1 MRRFFILALVLLLVF
16 SLTAN
21 AFAVSVDSDCFYYN
35 SSDGNTHLG
44 VIAASE
50 FDSEIFG
57 YYQDWLKSDR
67 RLLLSNSSGTI
78 FWFYTLDST
87 ADVILTYPWIDSEGE
102 NKGLGLNC
110 HGADKDEGVGV
121 CFSVAVGSDGRLHY
135 DGELL
140 GGSDGVQLCGRFTR
154 LNCYIVMCSPSL
166 LNKISFPSPTSDYVV
181 DFQGNLAIDDDIN
194 VSGGSGGSSGDDSE
208 QSGILGFLSDFW
220 EKLKSFFLGL
230 FVPSEG
236 YFKAWYNEV
245 KAAFE
250 KKLSPIFA
258 LYEQLT
264 SFFDSVAAAEDTTLF
279 NNPILVSCL
288 SWVKG
293 LITGLVL
300 LLTMIAA
307 YKKIISF
314 IAI

>member
-1 MRRFFILALVLLLVF
+1 MRRLFILVLVIILIISF
-16 SLTAN
+16 SVTAI
-21 AFAVSVDSDCFYYN
+21 AVSVDSECFYYD
-35 SSDGNTHLG
+35 SSDGNTHLAT
-44 VIAASE
+44 IAASSMTPE
-50 FDSEIFG
+50 FLS
-57 YYQDWLKSDR
+57 YYEDWKQSDR
-67 RLLLSNSSGTI
+67 RMLCCNPDGTT
-78 FWFYTLDST
+78 FFFYNLNVT
-87 ADVILTYPWIDSEGE
+87 ATVTLTYPFSGTDS
-102 NKGLGLNC
+102 LGINC
-110 HGADKDEGVGV
+110 SGADIDEDVGLL
-121 CFSVAVGSDGRLHY
+121 FSCTLSD
-135 DGELL
+135 DGYLYPDSSVW
-140 GGSDGVQLCGRFTR
+140 GDSDCPLCGRYTA
-154 LNCYIVMCSPSL
+154 LDQYIILCSPSL
-166 LNKISFPSPTSDYVV
+166 QKEITFPSPVSAYVV
-181 DFQGNLAIDDDIN
+181 DYIGSLSIEDDLDD
-194 VSGGSGGSSGDDSE
+194 SSNNGDDSE

-250 KKLSPIFA
+250 EKLSPIFA

-264 SFFDSVAAAEDTTLF
+264 SFFNNVSAAEDTTLF

-300 LLTMIAA
+300 LLTLIAA